1 MAWGTA
7 LKKNRCLGESSG
19 QAANLVNGFSAC
31 LSSLASC
38 WYFFHPLARPGAEFC
53 REPRFPTCS
62 ALWSAILRNCKLPL
76 NTAAQVLLRTPFIQ
90 ASRASSLG
98 KQPGQAAWASSLG
111 KQLMDSSVE
120 LPPDVEE
127 DASLYEP
134 AGGRRKRGL
143 PAPRTSKPGQ
153 AEQLVLPPPVSEDED
168 MLYSRAG
175 AVRKQARAKSRPRK
189 LRASSASQ
197 ASAGRRPGPADSQLP
212 SASCVQDS
220 LELPPPVELLQLSFI
235 YKAQSDEPDA
245 VMEVFSPPRLVP
257 EAVRQGLQASVSL
270 DKDTG
275 WDANLPEDRLQLQ
288 RLMRDHRPVMLML
301 SPECRMFSILT
312 RNVNLPKMD
321 PLVAEILMT
330 EAVSHVDLC
339 MDLALQ
345 QHEAG
350 RFFVMEHP
358 AGASSWKLP
367 SIQRILHLAG
377 VWKINF
383 AQCRYG
389 LTGPAGG
396 PMKKLT
402 SLLTN
407 MESVANE
414 FQGKQCQCKQQGLV
428 HERIEGSYK
437 GKRRSRHAQVYPKP
451 LVTALVSCCH
461 TEMLRGESEIMAMR
475 HEFNSS

>member
-1 MAWGTA
+1 MVCH
-7 LKKNRCLGESSG
+7 LEKL
-19 QAANLVNGFSAC
+19 QAAAEHC
-31 LSSLASC
+31 SSSVVADS
-38 WYFFHPLARPGAEFC
+38 FHP
-53 REPRFPTCS
+53 S
-62 ALWSAILRNCKLPL
+62 
-76 NTAAQVLLRTPFIQ
+76 
-90 ASRASSLG
+90 

-111 KQLMDSSVE
+111 KQ
-120 LPPDVEE
+120 
-127 DASLYEP
+127 
-134 AGGRRKRGL
+134 
-143 PAPRTSKPGQ
+143 PGQ
-153 AEQLVLPPPVSEDED
+153 AAHGQQRGVAATPERVQSE
-168 MLYSRAG
+168 SRQEPKAG
-175 AVRKQARAKSRPRK
+175 
-189 LRASSASQ
+189 LASCELQ

-212 SASCVQDS
+212 SCVQDS
-220 LELPPPVELLQLSFI
+220 LELPPAVELLQLSFI

-301 SPECRMFSILT
+301 SPECRMFSILA

-350 RFFVMEHP
+350 RFFVME
-358 AGASSWKLP
+358 
-367 SIQRILHLAG
+367 G

-451 LVTALVSCCH
+451 LVKALVSCCH